1 MIKSFKYLKPYIWSV
16 LAIFLLVAIRAVLN
30 LALPMFLGNLLNDIT
45 SETLSHQ
52 QKVDSII
59 LNVVL
64 MTASTILGIVAIITS
79 GYLESRTSSKYARD
93 LRNALYAKVQQF
105 SMTEMD
111 QFQTSSLITRATND
125 IQSLQ
130 STVNMLL
137 RMVIMQPFM
146 AIGAMVMAFVT
157 QPTVST
163 ILIFSI
169 LAVVGFLA
177 ILWAIAMP
185 KFKTIQRLIDKMNL
199 VTREN
204 LSGLRVVRA
213 FNTEEIQA
221 AKTKKVAKESMDQN
235 IFVSRLFNGMWPMLG
250 FIMQL
255 TTAALVYFAVESGI
269 LHMGSDFQAGDLTA
283 MIQYGTQTIMNFM
296 MISMILTM
304 IPRASI
310 SANRVMSVIDAELSI
325 KDPNNP
331 LPFPEYLNGEI
342 EFKNV
347 NFKYPDA
354 DEPVLKNITFKA
366 HPGKMTAFIGS
377 TGSGKSTLIN
387 LVPRFYDPTDGE
399 ILVDGINIKNFKQE
413 EYLRH
418 IGYVPQKGI
427 LFKGTIE
434 SNVKFGNEDASM
446 EDVIEATTIAQAHT
460 FIKTFED
467 GYQTEISQGG
477 TNVSG
482 GQRQRLSI
490 ARAIAKKPKIYI
502 FDDSFSA
509 LDYKTDKALR
519 KALSEHIDATILVVA
534 QRINTIR
541 HADQIVVLEK
551 GEIVGIGTHEE
562 LLKTCDVYLE
572 IAQSQLSKE
581 ELGL

>member
-185 KFKTIQRLIDKMNL
+185 KFKMIQRLIYKMNL

-213 FNTEEIQA
+213 FNT
-221 AKTKKVAKESMDQN
+221 
-235 IFVSRLFNGMWPMLG
+235 
-250 FIMQL
+250 
-255 TTAALVYFAVESGI
+255 
-269 LHMGSDFQAGDLTA
+269 
-283 MIQYGTQTIMNFM
+283 
-296 MISMILTM
+296 
-304 IPRASI
+304 
-310 SANRVMSVIDAELSI
+310 
-325 KDPNNP
+325 
-331 LPFPEYLNGEI
+331 
-342 EFKNV
+342 
-347 NFKYPDA
+347 
-354 DEPVLKNITFKA
+354 
-366 HPGKMTAFIGS
+366 
-377 TGSGKSTLIN
+377 
-387 LVPRFYDPTDGE
+387 
-399 ILVDGINIKNFKQE
+399 
-413 EYLRH
+413 
-418 IGYVPQKGI
+418 
-427 LFKGTIE
+427 
-434 SNVKFGNEDASM
+434 
-446 EDVIEATTIAQAHT
+446 
-460 FIKTFED
+460 
-467 GYQTEISQGG
+467 
-477 TNVSG
+477 
-482 GQRQRLSI
+482 
-490 ARAIAKKPKIYI
+490 
-502 FDDSFSA
+502 
-509 LDYKTDKALR
+509 
-519 KALSEHIDATILVVA
+519 
-534 QRINTIR
+534 
-541 HADQIVVLEK
+541 
-551 GEIVGIGTHEE
+551 
-562 LLKTCDVYLE
+562 
-572 IAQSQLSKE
+572 
-581 ELGL
+581 